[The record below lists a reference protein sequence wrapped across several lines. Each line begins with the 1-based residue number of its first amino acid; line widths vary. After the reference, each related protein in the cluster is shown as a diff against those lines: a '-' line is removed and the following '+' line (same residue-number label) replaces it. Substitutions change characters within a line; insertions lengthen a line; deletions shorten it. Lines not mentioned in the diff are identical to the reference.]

1 MFLLKNKLMNGGNV
15 IDDNFRKIAVE
26 NHLEGVSKLVEG
38 ANWEKATN
46 KVIVDNLIEKIE
58 QLLDGKAKH
67 YIVADKKTSHR
78 KIVIEYDHGSNL
90 Q

>member
-1 MFLLKNKLMNGGNV
+1 M

-26 NHLEGVSKLVEG
+26 TQLDNISKIMEN

-46 KVIVDNLIEKIE
+46 KVIVDNLVEKIE
-58 QLLDGKAKH
+58 QLLDGEAKH
-67 YIVADKKTSHR
+67 YIVADRKSSHK
-78 KIVIEYDHGSNL
+78 KIVIEYDHSSNL

>member
-1 MFLLKNKLMNGGNV
+1 MIGGNV
-15 IDDNFRKIAVE
+15 IDDDFRRFAV
-26 NHLEGVSKLVEG
+26 NTQLEGISKLVEG

-58 QLLDGKAKH
+58 KLLDGKARH